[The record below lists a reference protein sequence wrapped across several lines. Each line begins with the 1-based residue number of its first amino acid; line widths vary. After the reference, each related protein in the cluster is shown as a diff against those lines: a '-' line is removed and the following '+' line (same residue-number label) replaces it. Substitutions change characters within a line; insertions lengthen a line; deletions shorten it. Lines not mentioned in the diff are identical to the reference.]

1 MKRNEEVQQSRWKR
15 AARGLLSNVKMS
27 IPILVGILLLIGLI
41 NTLVPKSFFSRIF
54 TGNKILDPL
63 IGALIGSIAAGSPLN
78 SYLIGGELLKNGISL
93 VAVLAFVVSWV
104 TVGTVQLPAETLML
118 GKKFALLRNGISL
131 IMAVVIAILTVL
143 ISGFF

>member
-1 MKRNEEVQQSRWKR
+1 MKGNEEVRQSRWKR
-15 AARGLLSNVKMS
+15 AARGLLNNFKMS